1 MSGRACS
8 CTQTDDTFSAAAALN
23 TPAASAATS
32 GAPTTA
38 APAAA
43 PAAAAAATTAAA
55 AAASP
60 NAFSWGSGRRCL
72 FEASVSVEVT
82 DGSAHNTLYA
92 SGAQARPHHVPI
104 IPR

>member
-43 PAAAAAATTAAA
+43 PAAAAATTAAA
-55 AAASP
+55 AAVRRA
-60 NAFSWGSGRRCL
+60 GLLGLLRGRRSATRL
-72 FEASVSVEVT
+72 GRTA
-82 DGSAHNTLYA
+82 GSDELGPTVD
-92 SGAQARPHHVPI
+92 RP
-104 IPR
+104 RLT